1 MIQLER
7 VLRAD
12 NIDTALQSYLASVD
26 SVGECIR
33 GLDGLALLE
42 ALKRGKVRCGPYPEV
57 ALFEAANRIMT
68 DLVVLYG
75 VRWILKNRVFPFA
88 EYLVEYGHENNNA
101 HDVLAESHGRRL
113 VGEVFNVA
121 PSFFAIKKA
130 SALKKL
136 RGTDS
141 AHYRVILCN
150 EEAVLS
156 SYFPKARDSEYLVLV
171 KTGTEI
177 GRVVP
182 SQPPQ
187 PTSGDALDSFAK
199 L

>member
-1 MIQLER
+1 MQFER
-7 VLRAD
+7 VLCGENVDR
-12 NIDTALQSYLASVD
+12 ALQSYLASVD
-26 SVGECIR
+26 SVGDCIK
-33 GLDGLALLE
+33 GLGGLALLE

-75 VRWILKNRVFPFA
+75 IRWILKSQVFPFDH
-88 EYLVEYGHENNNA
+88 YLVEYGHENNNA
-101 HDVLAESHGRRL
+101 HDVLAESNGRRL

-136 RGTDS
+136 RATEGADF
-141 AHYRVILCN
+141 RVIFCN
-150 EEAVLS
+150 EEAVVS
-156 SYFPKARDSEYLVLV
+156 SYLPKPRDSEYVVLV
-171 KTGTEI
+171 KTGTDI

-182 SQPPQ
+182 ERPPEEA
-187 PTSGDALDSFAK
+187 SGSAFGSLP
-199 L
+199 